1 VNAIMDVAK
10 MQTKL
15 AIWSQDQS
23 FSFDDIFNI
32 VCDADFLYR
41 AWTNVSSNSGAGT
54 PGVDGATA
62 EDFAE
67 DLDGSLTDLR
77 RRLKAGSYSP
87 KPVRRTHL
95 PKGDGEKRP
104 LGIPTIEDRVVQES
118 LRLVL
123 EPIYETDFTDRSY
136 GFRPNRGCHDAIS
149 VVNHSMAPQLRS
161 YKHWILDLDIK
172 GYFENVNHTTLL
184 QTLQDRVT
192 DDEVQQLIWDTLKAG
207 VKENGSVHVTGKG
220 TPQGGVVSPL
230 LANIY
235 LNELDHWIRQWTDK
249 TQNERR
255 RRRRRGKGAWQY
267 VRYADDFLVL
277 TNGPKHHAESMME
290 RVEEYL
296 DRELKLDLSE
306 KKSELTHAQDG
317 LSFLGYDMRAC
328 TDTGG
333 CKMYVPKE
341 AKEHIRRRIREA
353 TGGPTDV
360 SPHLKI
366 RAINRVVRGW
376 AGYYQYCTD
385 TVRVFPAIGK
395 LLWEETTG
403 WLCRKYKC
411 SRKRLIQSHLENEN
425 PIVINGEMLE
435 RPRNLAANAVDMPS
449 PNRHS
454 HPYLGE
460 NEVGTKSH
468 WGKRYRKELPP
479 KDPYLANAERRLGAG
494 ETVRKVR
501 VRDGNRCMAV
511 ECEEEKPGGQSL
523 PVHHIRRRRSTND
536 DRPENMVTLCRE
548 HHNQIHRGRSVRAYH
563 RGRGEELTI
572 S

>member
-1 VNAIMDVAK
+1 MDVAK

-15 AIWSQDQS
+15 AGWSQDQS
-23 FSFDDIFNI
+23 FDFDDIFNI
-32 VCDADFLYR
+32 VYDADFLYR
-41 AWTNVSSNSGAGT
+41 AWTSVSSNSGSGT

-77 RRLKAGSYSP
+77 RRLKSGSYSP
-87 KPVRRTHL
+87 KPVRRTYI
-95 PKGDGEKRP
+95 PKGDGEERP

-136 GFRPNRGCHDAIS
+136 GFRPNRSCQDAIN
-149 VVNHSMAPQLRS
+149 VVNHSMAPQLRN

-172 GYFENVNHTTLL
+172 GYFDNVDHTTLL
-184 QTLQDRVT
+184 QTLQGRIT
-192 DDEVQQLIWDTLKAG
+192 DDDVQQLIWDTLKAG

-235 LNELDHWIRQWTDK
+235 LNELDHWIQRWTDK
-249 TQNERR
+249 TQNERK
-255 RRRRRGKGAWQY
+255 RRRRRGRGTWQY
-267 VRYADDFLVL
+267 VRYADDFLIL
-277 TNGPKHHAESMME
+277 TNGPKHHAERMME

-296 DRELKLDLSE
+296 DEELKLDLSE

-341 AKEHIRRRIREA
+341 AKEYIRGRIRKA

-360 SPHLKI
+360 SPLLKI
-366 RAINRVVRGW
+366 RAMNYVVRGW

-385 TVRVFPAIGK
+385 AAKVFSAIGK
-395 LLWEETTG
+395 LLWYEMTG
-403 WLCRKYKC
+403 WLCKKYKC
-411 SRKRLIQSHLENEN
+411 SRRWLIQNRLESKS
-425 PIVINGEMLE
+425 PITINGEMLVD
-435 RPRNLAANAVDMPS
+435 PPSLATSAINMPS

-454 HPYLGE
+454 HPYLREGE
-460 NEVGTKSH
+460 ASTECH
-468 WGKRYRKELPP
+468 WGKSYRKEHPP
-479 KDPYLANAERRLGAG
+479 EDPYLANAEERSGTWGVA
-494 ETVRKVR
+494 RKVR
-501 VRDGNRCMAV
+501 VRDRNRCMAV
-511 ECEEEKPGGQSL
+511 GCDEGEPGKENL
-523 PVHHIRRRRSTND
+523 PVHHIRRWRSKDD
-536 DRPENMVTLCRE
+536 DRPANMVTLCRE

-563 RGRGEELTI
+563 RGREEEIML